1 MTRTIILTTLVAAT
15 LMTGLLVGSI
25 PTTIAAGPS
34 APCPPDGKTVIV
46 VINGVQMGP
55 FDIDSY
61 STHTEK
67 KKKNN
72 TFMFTH
78 EVDGVLSGKMLAAL
92 QNGDT
97 VDIHITVCK
106 NSLSEFGAKI
116 HTVWL
121 TGGTITSIDETSD
134 DSDDVDDFPKE
145 KIKGKFDKIEKMTEV
160 PPTPPPVD

>member
-1 MTRTIILTTLVAAT
+1 MTRMIILTTLVAAT

-61 STHTEK
+61 STHAEK

-106 NSLSEFGAKI
+106 NSLSEKDAKT

-134 DSDDVDDFPKE
+134 DSDGPDDLPKE

-160 PPTPPPVD
+160 PPPPGD

>member
-1 MTRTIILTTLVAAT
+1 MILSAIVAITLV
-15 LMTGLLVGSI
+15 TGLLVGSI

-34 APCPPDGKTVIV
+34 APCPPPGKTVTV
-46 VINGVQMGP
+46 VIDGLEMGP

-67 KKKNN
+67 KKKDN

-78 EVDGVLSGKMLAAL
+78 EVDDMLSAKMLAAL
-92 QNGDT
+92 QNEES

-106 NSLSEFGAKI
+106 ISGSGEAKI

-134 DSDDVDDFPKE
+134 DEVDDFPKE
-145 KIKGKFDKIEKMTEV
+145 KIKGSFKEIERMTEV
-160 PPTPPPVD
+160 PPTPPGS

>member
-1 MTRTIILTTLVAAT
+1 MTRTIILTTLVAVT

-25 PTTIAAGPS
+25 PTTIAAGPG
-34 APCPPDGKTVIV
+34 APCPPPGKTVTV
-46 VINGVQMGP
+46 VIDGTEMGP

-78 EVDGVLSGKMLAAL
+78 EVDGMLSAKMLAAL
-92 QNGDT
+92 QNEDT

-106 NSLSEFGAKI
+106 INFDGTAKI

-121 TGGTITSIDETSD
+121 TGGTITSIDETSG
-134 DSDDVDDFPKE
+134 DSDDDFPKE
-145 KIKGKFDKIEKMTEV
+145 KIKGTFKKIERETVV
-160 PPTPPPVD
+160 PPTPPGS